1 MNYTITKNDQFNSLE
16 IKFEGKPSEAIRNE
30 LKALRFR
37 WHQVKQVWYGFAKE
51 NALKAILNRTT
62 KTSRRKKE
70 KPVKSEIK
78 GLKVGDI
85 LISSWGYEQTNVDA
99 FQVVA
104 LVGSSS
110 VRVKEVVLPVRKT
123 ENDGYCS
130 MSEDLILYKPDH
142 FLKPVN
148 RPTFIKDNEKGDL
161 KRIQENGTEPFIKI
175 DSFANAYKLKDG
187 EKYYHSWYY

>member
-1 MNYTITKNDQFNSLE
+1 MKYEITKNEKFNSFE
-16 IKFEGKPSEAIRNE
+16 IKFDGKPSETIRNG
-30 LKALRFR
+30 LKSLQFR
-37 WHQVKQVWYGFAKE
+37 WHQIKQVWYGFAEE
-51 NALKAILNRTT
+51 NALKAILDRTT
-62 KTSRRKKE
+62 KNEPKKQE
-70 KPVKSEIK
+70 KAVKSEIK
-78 GLKVGDI
+78 GLKVGDV

-123 ENDGYCS
+123 KSNGM
-130 MSEDLILYKPDH
+130 MSEDLILYQPDH

-161 KRIQENGTEPFIKI
+161 KRVQEKRAEPFIKI
-175 DSFANAYKLKDG
+175 NSFANAYKLKDG

>member
-1 MNYTITKNDQFNSLE
+1 MKYEITRNEKFNSFE
-16 IKFEGKPSEAIRNE
+16 IKFDGKPSEAIRNG

-37 WHQVKQVWYGFAKE
+37 WHQVKQVWYGFAEE
-51 NALKAILNRTT
+51 NALKAVLNGTT
-62 KTSRRKKE
+62 KNEPKKKE
-70 KPVKSEIK
+70 KSVKSEIK
-78 GLKVGDI
+78 GLKVGDV

-99 FQVVA
+99 FQIVA

-110 VRVKEVVLPVRKT
+110 VRVKEVVLPVRKA

-148 RPTFIKDNEKGDL
+148 RSTFIKDNENGDL
-161 KRIQENGTEPFIKI
+161 KRVQENGTEPFIKI
-175 DSFANAYKLKDG
+175 SSFANAYKLKDG

>member
-1 MNYTITKNDQFNSLE
+1 MKYEITKNEKFNSFE
-16 IKFEGKPSEAIRNE
+16 IKFDGKPSETIRNG
-30 LKALRFR
+30 LKSLRFR
-37 WHQVKQVWYGFAKE
+37 WHQIKQVWYGFAEE
-51 NALKAILNRTT
+51 NALKAILDRTT
-62 KTSRRKKE
+62 KNEPKKQE
-70 KPVKSEIK
+70 KAVKSEIK
-78 GLKVGDI
+78 GLKVGDV

-123 ENDGYCS
+123 KSNGM
-130 MSEDLILYKPDH
+130 MSEDLILYQPDH
-142 FLKPVN
+142 LLKPVN

-161 KRIQENGTEPFIKI
+161 KRVQEKRAEPFIKI
-175 DSFANAYKLKDG
+175 NSFANAYKLKDG